1 VSKLAWAALVERRTD
16 GARSRRG
23 RRSAAAARALVCLAL
38 TTAVGAG
45 AWGEKIAFGP
55 PPDPRAIVGEE
66 LEFVIRWGMIPAGRA
81 ALAVEAASDKRIV
94 LRASA
99 RSLEWLDWLY
109 PVRTTM
115 ESTVRLPRLLSL
127 EVLRDSKEGRG
138 RRVVEELRFDRR
150 RRKVR
155 YARDGNAPEALDV
168 PPGARDAL
176 AAFYAF
182 RVLHR
187 GSEPARLAVSDGK
200 RVIESSVEI
209 LGREEV
215 TTPAGRFST
224 IKIEP
229 SVAGIGGVFK
239 RSPRARIF
247 IWLTDDQHRRPVRL
261 ESKVAIGRVTA
272 ELTTQRP

>member
-1 VSKLAWAALVERRTD
+1 MRQPARTALVERRSE

-23 RRSAAAARALVCLAL
+23 GRSGAAPRALICLAL
-38 TTAVGAG
+38 TISVGAG
-45 AWGEKIAFGP
+45 AWGGEIAFGT

-66 LEFVIRWGMIPAGRA
+66 LEFVIRWGLVPAGRA
-81 ALAVEAASDKRIV
+81 TLAVEAASGKRMV

-138 RRVVEELRFDRR
+138 RRVVEKLRFDRR
-150 RRKVR
+150 RRKVH
-155 YARDGNAPEALDV
+155 YDRDGTTPEALEV
-168 PPGARDAL
+168 PAGVRDAL

-229 SVAGIGGVFK
+229 SVTGIGGVFK
-239 RSPRARIF
+239 RSPKARIL
-247 IWLTDDQHRRPVRL
+247 IWLTDDEHRRPVRL
-261 ESKVAIGRVTA
+261 QSKVAIGRVTA
-272 ELTTQRP
+272 ELTSHRP